1 MKLSIIVPCYNE
13 EKTIVPSAEAIINHM
28 AQIPET
34 DYELILVNDGSKDN
48 TINLINSLAEK
59 YDTVVAVDCEKNGGK
74 GSAVNAGIKATGG
87 DYLLFMDADLST
99 DLSAV
104 NTFMREIPHNDM
116 IIGSR
121 RHPDSVI
128 PKPQGP
134 LRQFIGNCCV
144 VITKVITKTKFNDT
158 QCGFKGFTKE
168 LGKILVEKQRIFGW
182 AFDVEY
188 LYIANIHGCKV
199 KAIPVKWENDEE
211 SKVSPLKSSV
221 SFFIELIKIVR
232 NKKYYK

>member
-1 MKLSIIVPCYNE
+1 MKLSVIVPCYNE
-13 EKTIVPSAEAIINHM
+13 EKTIEKSTEMIVNHLSAMAI
-28 AQIPET
+28 
-34 DYELILVNDGSKDN
+34 DYELLLVNDGSKDN
-48 TINLINSLAEK
+48 TLNLINSLSEAFP
-59 YDTVVAVDCEKNGGK
+59 TVVPVNCEKNGGK
-74 GSAVNAGIKATGG
+74 GSAVNAGIREAKG

-99 DLSAV
+99 HLSAV
-104 NTFMREIPHNDM
+104 TTFMEEISDNDM
-116 IIGSR
+116 VIGSR

-144 VITKVITKTKFNDT
+144 VITKIITGTEFNDT
-158 QCGFKGFTKE
+158 QCGFKGFTRE
-168 LGKILVEKQRIFGW
+168 LGKVLVEKQRIFGW

-188 LYIANIHGCKV
+188 LYIAKLHNKKV

-221 SFFIELIKIVR
+221 SFFIELIKIVK